1 MSRKKRRKH
10 RAEDPTRCPGCGRG
24 FLHRIYMLNH
34 ALNQCD
40 CRRAIGP
47 LRVAEL
53 RTELNR
59 ELLSSRDA
67 AMYF

>member
-1 MSRKKRRKH
+1 
-10 RAEDPTRCPGCGRG
+10 
-24 FLHRIYMLNH
+24 MLNH

-53 RTELNR
+53 RAELNR

>member
-1 MSRKKRRKH
+1 
-10 RAEDPTRCPGCGRG
+10 
-24 FLHRIYMLNH
+24 MLNH

-59 ELLSSRDA
+59 ELHTTLVLVTHDPGLAAHARTTLRLRDGA
-67 AMYF
+67 VVPPDASP